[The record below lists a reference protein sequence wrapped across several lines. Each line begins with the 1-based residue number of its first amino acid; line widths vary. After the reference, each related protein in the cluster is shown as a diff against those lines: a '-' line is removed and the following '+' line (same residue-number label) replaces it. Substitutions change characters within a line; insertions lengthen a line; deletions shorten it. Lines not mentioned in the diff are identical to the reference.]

1 MTNRFI
7 CATLLMALA
16 LPGCSVFKVKADV
29 SSSTSWSGSFNGR
42 TVSGTGNM
50 SVDMGAR
57 GSVKCAV
64 VQKDTREGFL
74 TVSIDGGESK
84 TTTAE
89 FGVVSVCSN

>member
-1 MTNRFI
+1 MRPVVVILLAMTLS
-7 CATLLMALA
+7 A
-16 LPGCSVFKVKADV
+16 GCSLFKITADV

-42 TVSGTGNM
+42 TVEGTGDM

-57 GSVKCAV
+57 GSAKCAV
-64 VQKDTREGFL
+64 VQKQTRQGFL

-89 FGVVSVCSN
+89 FGVVSVCTN